1 MLKKLKGLSAMSR
14 MEPDVVG
21 QIIDGL
27 FPQHPPP
34 MVTLP
39 MVEEDGI
46 SLLGTEEV
54 DAAVN
59 RLRGKYWEA
68 PGPDEI
74 PNPVWSAIH
83 SVDPA
88 LLVDTFNAAVVGGLF
103 PVRWKKARLALIDKK
118 DKPPGLPS
126 SYRPLCLLDNVGKLL
141 ERVIV
146 NRLESY
152 LKERDIISNSRY
164 GLKTGLCTSDT
175 GIRLKRIAE
184 SAIATRQF
192 CAAVSL
198 DIRNAFNSIP
208 WERILEALKDA
219 EVPAYL
225 LRMISSY
232 SKHRRLLVQ

>member
-1 MLKKLKGLSAMSR
+1 MVLKKLKSLSAMSR

-39 MVEEDGI
+39 IVEEDGI

-59 RLRGKYWEA
+59 GLRGKYWKA

-74 PNPVWSAIH
+74 PNPIWSAIH
-83 SVDPA
+83 SVD
-88 LLVDTFNAAVVGGLF
+88 AAIVGGLF
-103 PVRWKKARLALIDKK
+103 PVRWKKARLALIDKR
-118 DKPPGLPS
+118 DKVPGLPS
-126 SYRPLCLLDNVGKLL
+126 SHLCLLENVGKLL
-141 ERVIV
+141 ERVIA

-152 LKERDIISNSRY
+152 LKERDIISSSQY
-164 GLKTGLCTSDT
+164 GFQTGRCTSDA

-198 DIRNAFNSIP
+198 DIRSTFNSII
-208 WERILEALKDA
+208 WERILEAL
-219 EVPAYL
+219 
-225 LRMISSY
+225 
-232 SKHRRLLVQ
+232 